1 MLSMAGRKRPWFSAG
16 GLLMLAAVCGCGSTY
31 RPVVNPINPTGP
43 PAQPSTLIAVVSQ
56 QNAPG
61 ASPDP
66 QTAGVATI
74 LDFSGDSILAQAIIG
89 PGPIGFALSPSGG
102 EAYTINHDQTL
113 SSFPVT
119 AGLMTKNVA
128 VTTLLKS
135 TTPGNVLS
143 AVGSVFLADTAN
155 NEVDYLTG
163 SPVSLKQAIPVGLGP
178 ATVVGNSS
186 GQRVYAISQMLAPN
200 TCNAPS
206 QNVNGQV
213 YSIESSTNT
222 VSNVLPV
229 GVCPVFGVVSAD
241 NRRVFILN
249 RGSGTVSV
257 IDGQTNQLN
266 EQTFGS
272 DHKPCTFNCQTFA
285 VGGGP
290 VYAEIYQKASIL
302 VTANYDSNTVSFID
316 ISTDVFGNNSS
327 TFGNVLATV
336 PVGNHPSTVAVLQ
349 DGSRAYTANQGD
361 GTVSIID
368 MTSFKVKKVIKVMD
382 QPRSVAAVSNALIGK
397 VYVTSPT
404 SQQVTIIRTDTDAIT
419 ATVQLPGWVVELRA
433 SGQSAGGSNTI
444 NASRTLGSGTP

>member
-1 MLSMAGRKRPWFSAG
+1 MAGPKRPWLGAG
-16 GLLMLAAVCGCGSTY
+16 GLLMLAAVCGCGSAY
-31 RPVVNPINPTGP
+31 RPVVTPINPTGP
-43 PAQPSTLIAVVSQ
+43 PAQPSTLVVAVSQ

-61 ASPDP
+61 TIPDP
-66 QTAGVATI
+66 TTPGVATI
-74 LDFSGDSILAQAIIG
+74 LDFSGDGIMAQAYVG
-89 PGPIGFALSPSGG
+89 PGPVGFALSPSGG
-102 EAYTINHDQTL
+102 SGYTINHDKTL

-119 AGLMTKNVA
+119 QSLMTKNVQ
-128 VTTLLKS
+128 VTTLLTS
-135 TTPGNVLS
+135 TTPANVLS

-163 SPVSLKQAIPVGLGP
+163 SPVALKQAIPVGLGP
-178 ATVVGNSS
+178 VTVVGNAS

-200 TCNAPS
+200 TCNTPS

-213 YSIESSTNT
+213 YSIESTTNT
-222 VSNVLPV
+222 VSNIIPV
-229 GVCPVFGVVSAD
+229 GVCPVFGLISAD

-257 IDGQTNQLN
+257 IEGQTNQFL
-266 EQTFGS
+266 QTIS
-272 DHKPCTFNCQTFA
+272 
-285 VGGGP
+285 VGAGP

-302 VTANYDSNTVSFID
+302 VTANYDSNSVSFID
-316 ISTDVFGNNSS
+316 ISTDVFGNNSP

-336 PVGNHPSTVAVLQ
+336 PVGSHPSTVAVLQ

-368 MTSFKVKKVIKVMD
+368 MTSFKVKKVIQVMD

-404 SQQVTIIRTDTDAIT
+404 SPQVTIIRTDTDTIT
-419 ATVQLPGWVVELRA
+419 ATVQLPGWVVELRTG
-433 SGQSAGGSNTI
+433 GQTAGGGNTI
-444 NASRTLGSGTP
+444 NASRTAGSGTP